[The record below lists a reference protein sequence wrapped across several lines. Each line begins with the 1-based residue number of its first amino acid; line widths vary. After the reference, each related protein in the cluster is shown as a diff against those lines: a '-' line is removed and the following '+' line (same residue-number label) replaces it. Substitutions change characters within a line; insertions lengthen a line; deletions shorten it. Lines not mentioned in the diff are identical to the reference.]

1 MELEKL
7 RFDCKKGSKVMFVL
21 NLVYRVVKKDKV
33 LIFCHNIAP
42 IKLFLELFEN
52 VFRWQLGKEVLVL
65 TGDLELFE

>member
-1 MELEKL
+1 
-7 RFDCKKGSKVMFVL
+7 MFVL

-42 IKLFLELFEN
+42 IKLLLELFEN

>member
-1 MELEKL
+1 
-7 RFDCKKGSKVMFVL
+7 MFVL

-33 LIFCHNIAP
+33 LNFCHNIAP